1 MGQVTLVSP
10 VSKRGPLHSQQEAGL
25 LGTLGVTSARQVI
38 PLLDKGN
45 QQALHFCSASLG
57 GGGLFPFFRMGKLR
71 YRAVKRPVPG

>member
-25 LGTLGVTSARQVI
+25 LGMLGVTSARQVI

-57 GGGLFPFFRMGKLR
+57 GGAYSHFSGWGN
-71 YRAVKRPVPG
+71 